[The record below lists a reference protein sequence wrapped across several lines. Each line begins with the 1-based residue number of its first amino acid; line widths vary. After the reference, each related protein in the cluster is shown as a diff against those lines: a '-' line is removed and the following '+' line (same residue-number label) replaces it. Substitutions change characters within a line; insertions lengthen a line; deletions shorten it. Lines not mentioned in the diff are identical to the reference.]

1 MVPPSPPI
9 PALVAQGENASENT
23 TIFIQPPDPEILLA
37 GAGMRAGVEGPG
49 GGATVNTPSE
59 QDGILPPPSPAQ
71 ELHPMAALAGH
82 TRNGPTNRGKGV
94 LS

>member
-1 MVPPSPPI
+1 MQAKTPQFLSSR
-9 PALVAQGENASENT
+9 Q
-23 TIFIQPPDPEILLA
+23 ILKFCLLGLA
-37 GAGMRAGVEGPG
+37 CERGLRGRG
-49 GGATVNTPSE
+49 GGTVNTPSE